1 MATALAEEE
10 RARREYLETFDEP
23 DESFVIGCDL
33 NGNGRA
39 DLPQTQKYI
48 EARNAYLG
56 CIAQTNRIVAE
67 LAALAE
73 ENEKEAI

>member
-1 MATALAEEE
+1 
-10 RARREYLETFDEP
+10 
-23 DESFVIGCDL
+23 VIGCDL
-33 NGNGRA
+33 NRNGRA

-48 EARNAYLG
+48 EARNAYLES
-56 CIAQTNRIVAE
+56 IAQTNRIVAE